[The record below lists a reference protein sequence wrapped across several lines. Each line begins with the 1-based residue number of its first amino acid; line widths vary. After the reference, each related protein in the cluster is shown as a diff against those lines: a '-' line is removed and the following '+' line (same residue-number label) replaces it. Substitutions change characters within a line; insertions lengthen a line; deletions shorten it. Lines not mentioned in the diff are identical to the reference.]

1 VDEGDKMTLGPLAL
15 RLGALLLGIAAC
27 GPSAPAPSGLSQQD
41 QAALRALI
49 AKLPQIVR
57 ARDWDAL
64 TAEYTEDGWKM
75 PPNQPLVQGRAAIR
89 QEFEEL
95 PPIPSFDF
103 RIIDLDGRA
112 DLAVLRGA
120 YHITYAPPGAAR
132 AISDSG
138 KEVVVLRKQAD
149 GSWLRVGDI
158 WNSDLPPRK

>member
-1 VDEGDKMTLGPLAL
+1 MPLLSLAL
-15 RLGALLLGIAAC
+15 RAGALLVTSAAC
-27 GPSAPAPSGLSQQD
+27 NPRTPAAGGLSQQD
-41 QAALRALI
+41 QAAIRALI
-49 AKLPQIVR
+49 AKLPEIVR
-57 ARDWDAL
+57 ARNWDAL

-75 PPNQPLVQGRAAIR
+75 PPNQPLVQGRASIR
-89 QEFEEL
+89 REFEQL

-120 YHITYAPPGAAR
+120 YHITYAPPGASR

-138 KEVVVLRKQAD
+138 KEVVVLRRQAD

-158 WNSDLPPRK
+158 WNSDLPLRK

>member
-1 VDEGDKMTLGPLAL
+1 MPLRSLAL
-15 RLGALLLGIAAC
+15 RVAVLLVASAAC
-27 GPSAPAPSGLSQQD
+27 NPRTPAAGGLSQQD
-41 QAALRALI
+41 QAAIRALI
-49 AKLPQIVR
+49 AKLREIVR
-57 ARDWDAL
+57 ARNWDAL

-89 QEFEEL
+89 QEFEQL

-103 RIIDLDGRA
+103 RIIALDGRA

-120 YHITYAPPGAAR
+120 YHITFAPPGATR

-138 KEVVVLRKQAD
+138 KELVVLRKQAD

-158 WNSDLPPRK
+158 WNSDLPARK

>member
-1 VDEGDKMTLGPLAL
+1 VTRDSLAL
-15 RLGALLLGIAAC
+15 GLGTLLAATAAC
-27 GPSAPAPSGLSQQD
+27 SPRVPVSDGLSEQD
-41 QAALRALI
+41 QAAIRALI

-89 QEFEEL
+89 QEFEQL

-103 RIIDLDGRA
+103 RIIALDGRA

-120 YHITYAPPGAAR
+120 YHITFAPPGAAR

-138 KEVVVLRKQAD
+138 KELVVLRKQAD

-158 WNSDLPPRK
+158 WNSDLPARK

>member
-1 VDEGDKMTLGPLAL
+1 MMLRSLAM
-15 RLGALLLGIAAC
+15 RLGVLAFAFAAC
-27 GPSAPAPSGLSQQD
+27 APRVPGPTGLTQED
-41 QAALRALI
+41 QAAIRALL

-75 PPNQPLVQGRAAIR
+75 PPNQPLVQGRAAIHR
-89 QEFEEL
+89 EFEQL

-103 RIIDLDGRA
+103 RIIQLDGRA
-112 DLAVLRGA
+112 DLAILRGA
-120 YHITYAPPGAAR
+120 YHITFSPPGAPR

-138 KEVVVLRKQAD
+138 KELVVLRKQAD

-158 WNSDLPPRK
+158 WNSDLPARR